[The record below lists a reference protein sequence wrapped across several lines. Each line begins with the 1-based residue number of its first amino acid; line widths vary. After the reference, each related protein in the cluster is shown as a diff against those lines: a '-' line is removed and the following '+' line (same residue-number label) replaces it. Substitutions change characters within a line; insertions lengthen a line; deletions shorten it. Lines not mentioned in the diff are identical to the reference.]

1 MMTME
6 TMKEQ
11 LEALCKDISFWEYND
26 ENKLDVI
33 VEDFEGFDE
42 YGDEVYADIN
52 ADAVNTMIKW
62 LDEHCDSHYDGGL
75 YQYYTFSDLVVC
87 LGWASYDI

>member
-6 TMKEQ
+6 MMEEQ
-11 LEALCKDISFWEYND
+11 LEALCKDISFLENTD
-26 ENKLDVI
+26 ENKLDVT

-42 YGDEVYADIN
+42 DWNEVFADIDD
-52 ADAVNTMIKW
+52 DAVDKMIEW
-62 LDEHCDSHYDGGL
+62 LETHCDSHEDDF
-75 YQYYTFSDLVVC
+75 YQYYTFGDLVVC

>member
-6 TMKEQ
+6 MMEEQ
-11 LEALCKDISFWEYND
+11 LEALCKDISFLENTD
-26 ENKLDVI
+26 ENKLDVT

-42 YGDEVYADIN
+42 DWNEVFADIDD
-52 ADAVNTMIKW
+52 DAVDKMIEW
-62 LDEHCDSHYDGGL
+62 LETHCDSHEDDL
-75 YQYYTFSDLVVC
+75 YRYYTFGDLVVC

>member
-26 ENKLDVI
+26 ENKLDVT

-42 YGDEVYADIN
+42 DWDEVFADIDD
-52 ADAVNTMIKW
+52 DAVDKMIEW
-62 LDEHCDSHYDGGL
+62 LETHCDSHEGDSL
-75 YQYYTFSDLVVC
+75 YQYYTFGDLVVC